1 MRGLVQRVSQASVSV
16 AGQTVG
22 EIGAG
27 LCVLVGVTHD
37 DTEASARK
45 LADKIWGL
53 RVIDDDNGVMNRS
66 VADIGG
72 EVLVVSQ
79 FTLYGD
85 TSGGRRPSWINA
97 ARPEHAARRGS
108 TGRSPAARACRAAG
122 TGRDRSAARLGSK
135 RRQRAISYGDAG
147 VAGERRPRHRITGG
161 VSRRCSSQALPGT
174 IHDPSNTTNVR
185 SMNGASPSREYQVR
199 PDFNEIVLV
208 MTRCSLTD
216 VRSNTSPPGDTNALK
231 PVGETCTTQRPFSIA
246 RSRDDATCCDCR
258 IVPL

>member
-85 TSGGRRPSWINA
+85 TGAGRRDPPPAGGSQG
-97 ARPEHAARRGS
+97 ESLRGGAQS
-108 TGRSPAARACRAAG
+108 G
-122 TGRDRSAARLGSK
+122 
-135 RRQRAISYGDAG
+135 
-147 VAGERRPRHRITGG
+147 HR
-161 VSRRCSSQALPGT
+161 
-174 IHDPSNTTNVR
+174 
-185 SMNGASPSREYQVR
+185 
-199 PDFNEIVLV
+199 
-208 MTRCSLTD
+208 
-216 VRSNTSPPGDTNALK
+216 
-231 PVGETCTTQRPFSIA
+231 
-246 RSRDDATCCDCR
+246 
-258 IVPL
+258 